1 MPGRRTPAW
10 RGGLCTGK
18 IDETGSV
25 TLRMAGQ
32 MHADAEQASALV
44 DTDSEGFIAPAIQT
58 FRVLYESETDMR
70 SAYRSGAGAAW
81 KDHDGALDED
91 IEALPLPG
99 YRAHLVDRWI
109 PALTGV
115 GEKLATTGARVAD
128 VGHATYLPLPL
139 EDTELAGQI
148 TGHACLTRW
157 QRHRNT
163 FGHEV
168 WMLAGHNDTNH
179 LSSPMEVAT

>member
-1 MPGRRTPAW
+1 MVPGRRTPAW

-115 GEKLATTGARVAD
+115 GAKLATTGARVAD
-128 VGHATYLPLPL
+128 VGHATYLIADVHPNAEVIGLDCSADAIRQARATYPPGSTPNL
-139 EDTELAGQI
+139 RFEQVTADS
-148 TGHACLTRW
+148 
-157 QRHRNT
+157 
-163 FGHEV
+163 FG
-168 WMLAGHNDTNH
+168 GD
-179 LSSPMEVAT
+179 PMIW